1 MKFDLTTG
9 DDVYYDIKLL
19 TLYIYI
25 YNVDVLEN
33 VELFMR
39 DLGEI

>member
-19 TLYIYI
+19 TLYIY
-25 YNVDVLEN
+25 NVDVLEN
-33 VELFMR
+33 VELFRR